1 MIDRLLMQTKSHV
14 RNKAEDADKQYD
26 EVSKK
31 LQQTEADLER
41 AEERAEMNEMKILE
55 LEEELKVFE
64 VFYESFCSYFL
75 LGCCN

>member
-1 MIDRLLMQTKSHV
+1 MIDRLLMQTNSHV

-64 VFYESFCSYFL
+64 MF
-75 LGCCN
+75 

>member
-1 MIDRLLMQTKSHV
+1 MTWVTHN

-55 LEEELKVFE
+55 LEEELKVWV
-64 VFYESFCSYFL
+64 VFYHLCDFL
-75 LGCCN
+75 LTLFVRLLPLT

>member
-1 MIDRLLMQTKSHV
+1 MIDGLLMQTNSHV

-55 LEEELKVFE
+55 LEEELKVLKM
-64 VFYESFCSYFL
+64 FYESFCSYFL
-75 LGCCN
+75 LGCCH